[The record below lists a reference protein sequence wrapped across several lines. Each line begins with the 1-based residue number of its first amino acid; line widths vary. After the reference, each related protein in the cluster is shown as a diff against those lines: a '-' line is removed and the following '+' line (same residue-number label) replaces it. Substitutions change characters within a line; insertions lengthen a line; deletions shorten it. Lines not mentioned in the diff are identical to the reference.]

1 MLSSTNDGNLEE
13 RDHADHLGEG
23 EQIDVSFM
31 SFSKTFGTINHSLLL
46 GQLEVYG
53 SFTTSLKVMQSCLIY
68 SFQKAKLI
76 NFRRS
81 SLKKFF
87 GPIVVQYI
95 FKQHFPLIS
104 GSNLCNQTDDNTL
117 CAINKK
123 SHEAQLNLEVNL
135 ATMCKWF
142 YENHNF
148 SKFRKI
154 KLS

>member
-68 SFQKAKLI
+68 SFQ
-76 NFRRS
+76 
-81 SLKKFF
+81 
-87 GPIVVQYI
+87 
-95 FKQHFPLIS
+95 
-104 GSNLCNQTDDNTL
+104 
-117 CAINKK
+117 
-123 SHEAQLNLEVNL
+123 
-135 ATMCKWF
+135 
-142 YENHNF
+142 
-148 SKFRKI
+148 
-154 KLS
+154 